1 MHDWNWSKSVGK
13 TLKRLTE
20 VTQSNDVISWQRT
33 PEKLVENSQE
43 KLKITKRKWDNF
55 GMSLGY

>member
-1 MHDWNWSKSVGK
+1 VGK